1 MARALNNIPAI
12 ESFVV
17 ERSKTTNLSKK
28 WDTWKEDFTLF
39 VTASGITNVE
49 QKRALFL
56 HMAGKEVKE
65 IYRTMAT
72 AGETYEN
79 MITKLDDYFTPK
91 KNLTYERYIF
101 KKTEQ
106 LVSEDSITYITRLR
120 RLGTSCEYQNIENE
134 IRDQFIVTCKST
146 KLRKPLLREEN
157 LTLDKLKT
165 ITSREETAIS
175 QTSEIENQKSAEK
188 VSQVSNKFNNKRC

>member
-49 QKRALFL
+49 QKLALFL
-56 HMAGKEVKE
+56 HMAGKQVKE

-72 AGETYEN
+72 AGEMYEN

-106 LVSEDSITYITRLR
+106 LVSEDSITYITP
-120 RLGTSCEYQNIENE
+120 GADTG
-134 IRDQFIVTCKST
+134 FF
-146 KLRKPLLREEN
+146 
-157 LTLDKLKT
+157 LT
-165 ITSREETAIS
+165 TAKKI
-175 QTSEIENQKSAEK
+175 
-188 VSQVSNKFNNKRC
+188 

>member
-1 MARALNNIPAI
+1 MARALNNIPVI

-106 LVSEDSITYITRLR
+106 LVSEDSIT
-120 RLGTSCEYQNIENE
+120 
-134 IRDQFIVTCKST
+134 
-146 KLRKPLLREEN
+146 
-157 LTLDKLKT
+157 
-165 ITSREETAIS
+165 
-175 QTSEIENQKSAEK
+175 
-188 VSQVSNKFNNKRC
+188 

>member
-120 RLGTSCEYQNIENE
+120 RLGTS
-134 IRDQFIVTCKST
+134 FV
-146 KLRKPLLREEN
+146 
-157 LTLDKLKT
+157 
-165 ITSREETAIS
+165 
-175 QTSEIENQKSAEK
+175 
-188 VSQVSNKFNNKRC
+188 